1 MKTLKNLESLALDTL
16 KETAASCSRENDLI
30 DLISEVA
37 DGCVPVYYSDLYQ
50 VFADSPDAIDA
61 ALDEY
66 ISETGGEDLGN
77 RVKDGGLS
85 NLIALGI
92 YWHLEQ
98 YLLEQVGKVWE
109 EKESE
114 GEGAE

>member
-1 MKTLKNLESLALDTL
+1 METLKNLKSLALDTL

-30 DLISEVA
+30 DLTTEVA
-37 DGCVPVYYSDLYQ
+37 DGCVPVYYSDLYE

-66 ISETGGEDLGN
+66 INETVGGEDLGN

-98 YLLEQVGKVWE
+98 YLQGQVAKILGRKGKRR
-109 EKESE
+109 
-114 GEGAE
+114 GG